1 MSNHP
6 IILIG
11 SRTTKGQR
19 YNQATYNKKTHVQMT
34 ERDREDAEAAAQFA
48 AHVSLY
54 HERVRKYMEREIERQ
69 KQCGRTDITDALVRI
84 ERQFAWDD
92 GDSDDDSGPTYEWE
106 NERHPPLPI
115 DEWENARHS
124 AVYDMVVEFK
134 CWACGGP
141 LERRGGTCWNKDCP
155 RCPLNAA
162 NLKYTSIDG
171 KKVGEK
177 RKHEQA
183 SSGDSRSADEGTAVQ
198 AATKMFDYQL
208 LAPIYFLGVPKP
220 IHFLPV
226 QSKST
231 NFLQISEDKNDSAEK
246 MEVDGE
252 NTADL
257 EDERILPHMRKL
269 EDLKP
274 EETKANEEGDE
285 GVRRRRGSRSNTAAL
300 QKELEEAKK
309 PKKRLSLR
317 EKIDYMANVEKL

>member
-1 MSNHP
+1 M
-6 IILIG
+6 G
-11 SRTTKGQR
+11 
-19 YNQATYNKKTHVQMT
+19 
-34 ERDREDAEAAAQFA
+34 
-48 AHVSLY
+48 
-54 HERVRKYMEREIERQ
+54 
-69 KQCGRTDITDALVRI
+69 
-84 ERQFAWDD
+84 
-92 GDSDDDSGPTYEWE
+92 

-162 NLKYTSIDG
+162 NHKYTSIDG

-177 RKHEQA
+177 RKHGQA

-208 LAPIYFLGVPKP
+208 LAPIYFLVCLNQFTLP
-220 IHFLPV
+220 I

-257 EDERILPHMRKL
+257 EDERILPMRKL

-274 EETKANEEGDE
+274 VETKANEEGDE
-285 GVRRRRGSRSNTAAL
+285 GVRRRRGSRSNTRRFRRSWRG
-300 QKELEEAKK
+300 EEA
-309 PKKRLSLR
+309 KKRLSLR

>member
-1 MSNHP
+1 
-6 IILIG
+6 
-11 SRTTKGQR
+11 
-19 YNQATYNKKTHVQMT
+19 MT

-106 NERHPPLPI
+106 NERQPPVPI

-134 CWACGGP
+134 CWACKGP
-141 LERRGGTCWNKDCP
+141 LERRGGTCWNKDCY
-155 RCPLNAA
+155 RSPLNAA
-162 NLKYTSIDG
+162 YQKYVAVDG

-177 RKHEQA
+177 RKHGQEA
-183 SSGDSRSADEGTAVQ
+183 SSEGSKSSNKDVAVQ
-198 AATKMFDYQL
+198 LARKMFDYQL

-220 IHFLPV
+220 IHFLPIK
-226 QSKST
+226 SKST
-231 NFLQISEDKNDSAEK
+231 NFLQIAEDKNESSEK
-246 MEVDGE
+246 MEVDLQ
-252 NTADL
+252 NTDDI
-257 EDERILPHMRKL
+257 EDENILPPMRKL
-269 EDLKP
+269 EELEPPNTKM
-274 EETKANEEGDE
+274 EEEIDE
-285 GVRRRRGSRSNTAAL
+285 GMRRRRGSRSNTAAL
-300 QKELEEAKK
+300 QKEMAEAKK